1 MRQGCLLGLTLSTA
15 GIEEGHSGQRARPIR
30 DSASMPCLAFACF
43 SRTSFAFQKSRPSV
57 PTLLQSPSPSFLLSF
72 PRVNRGHIPA
82 AFLGFF
88 LLLLFFVPSSISGEP
103 HHARLYNRFIFFG
116 GRFVLILGRF
126 FFFLPP
132 FPSYDFCSL
141 CEFGATSW
149 VSRLGLEQR
158 LH

>member
-88 LLLLFFVPSSISGEP
+88 LLLLLFFVPSSISGEP
-103 HHARLYNRFIFFG
+103 HHARLYNRFFFFG

-126 FFFLPP
+126 FFFAPLSILR
-132 FPSYDFCSL
+132 FLLY
-141 CEFGATSW
+141 
-149 VSRLGLEQR
+149 V
-158 LH
+158 